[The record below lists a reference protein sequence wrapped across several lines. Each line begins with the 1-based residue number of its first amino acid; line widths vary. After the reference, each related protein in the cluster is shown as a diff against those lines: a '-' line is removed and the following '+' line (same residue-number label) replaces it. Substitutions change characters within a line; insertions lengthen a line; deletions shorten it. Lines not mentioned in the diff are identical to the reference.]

1 MEIYP
6 LKLKAMT
13 YKGQDPIRCK
23 IITDNTIVEQV
34 NTFTYLGCKIS
45 YKEKKDI
52 FEVFTN
58 YGNSEQ
64 CFETTFSPKTILTES
79 T

>member
-34 NTFTYLGCKIS
+34 NTFTYFGCKIS
-45 YKEKKDI
+45 YEEEKDI
-52 FEVFTN
+52 TSKISFKN
-58 YGNSEQ
+58 SWNSEQ
-64 CFETTFSPKTILTES
+64 
-79 T
+79 